1 MPITMA
7 FITRFW
13 RRGAETIVKML
24 ALIFMA
30 WASHVVAGT
39 IEPVRSQLSA
49 GEDGYVLS
57 ADFALDLG
65 PRLEEAVTRGVTLTF
80 NLEVTLSRPRWY
92 WFDERVVGVTVNHRL
107 SYNAL
112 TRQYRLSTGGL
123 HRSFDTFEG
132 ALRALGRVGALA
144 IAERG
149 ALKLGER
156 YDVELRL
163 SLDKSQLPK
172 PLQVDA
178 IASRDWQV
186 ESKVLRWQFTP
197 EPAVAVTK

>member
-1 MPITMA
+1 MA
-7 FITRFW
+7 FSTRCW
-13 RRGAETIVKML
+13 RRGAEAIL
-24 ALIFMA
+24 AILVLA
-30 WASHVVAGT
+30 WSAGSSPVFAGT

-49 GEDGYVLS
+49 GEDGYTLS

-65 PRLEEAVTRGVTLTF
+65 PRLEEAVTRGVTLNF
-80 NLEVTLSRPRWY
+80 NLEITFSRPRWY
-92 WFDERVVGVTVNHRL
+92 WFDERVAGLAVNHRL

-132 ALRALGRVGALA
+132 ALRALGRVGALPV
-144 IAERG
+144 AERG

-178 IASRDWQV
+178 IANRDWQV

-197 EPAVAVTK
+197 EPAVTK